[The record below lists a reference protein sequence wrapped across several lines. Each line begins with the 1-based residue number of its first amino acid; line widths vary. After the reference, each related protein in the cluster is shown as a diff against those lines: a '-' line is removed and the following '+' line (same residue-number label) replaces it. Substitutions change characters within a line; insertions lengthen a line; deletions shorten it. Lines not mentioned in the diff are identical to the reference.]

1 MAAEPQAT
9 APGAKPRDG
18 FAPSARDAPK
28 SVSLRHEV
36 EGEGET
42 VLLLHPVGLDL
53 TWCGPL
59 AERLRPHFR
68 VLRVDL
74 RGHGGSPVPPGP
86 WRIEDLAADVH
97 ALLGATRLGPAHVV
111 GLLLGGMVAQVLAI
125 DHPDD
130 VRSLVLSGT
139 ACTFAP
145 SVREALAAR
154 GAAAEDC
161 GMQAVVRP
169 TLERWF
175 TPGFLGS
182 ELVERCRQRLL
193 SDNVAGWA
201 ATWRAISVFDALPRL
216 REISV
221 PSLVAAGSV
230 DTSTPPE
237 VARTIA
243 EAIPGATLH
252 TMPGAPHMAPF
263 ERPDLF
269 DPLVLT
275 FLRGLKTRPL

>member
-1 MAAEPQAT
+1 M
-9 APGAKPRDG
+9 
-18 FAPSARDAPK
+18 
-28 SVSLRHEV
+28 
-36 EGEGET
+36 
-42 VLLLHPVGLDL
+42 
-53 TWCGPL
+53 
-59 AERLRPHFR
+59 
-68 VLRVDL
+68 
-74 RGHGGSPVPPGP
+74 PPGP

-111 GLLLGGMVAQVLAI
+111 GLLLGGMVAQALAI

-145 SVREALAAR
+145 SAREALAAR
-154 GAAAEDC
+154 GAAEDG
-161 GMQAVVRP
+161 GMKAVVWP

-175 TPGFLGS
+175 TPGPRSS
-182 ELVERCRQRLL
+182 ELVEQCRQRLL

-201 ATWRAISVFDALPRL
+201 ATWRAISDFDALPRL
-216 REISV
+216 HEISV
-221 PSLVAAGSV
+221 PTLVTTGSV

-243 EAIPGATLH
+243 KAIPGATLH
-252 TMPGAPHMAPF
+252 IMPGAPHMAPF

-269 DPLVLT
+269 EPLVLS
-275 FLRGLKTRPL
+275 FLCGLSTRPH

>member
-9 APGAKPRDG
+9 APRAKPRDG

-28 SVSLRHEV
+28 SVSLCHEV

-111 GLLLGGMVAQVLAI
+111 GLLLGGMVAQALAL
-125 DHPDD
+125 DHPGD

-139 ACTFAP
+139 ACEFTRAE
-145 SVREALAAR
+145 REALAAR
-154 GAAAEDC
+154 GAAAEDG
-161 GMQAVVRP
+161 GMKAVVRP

-175 TPGFLGS
+175 TPGPQSS
-182 ELVERCRQRLL
+182 ELVEQCRQRLL
-193 SDNVAGWA
+193 SNNVAGWA
-201 ATWRAISVFDALPRL
+201 ATWRAISDFDALPRL
-216 REISV
+216 HEISV
-221 PSLVAAGSV
+221 PTLVTTGSA
-230 DTSTPPE
+230 DTSTPPA

-252 TMPGAPHMAPF
+252 IMSGAPHMAPF

-269 DPLVLT
+269 EPLILT
-275 FLRGLKTRPL
+275 FLGGLSTRPH